1 MLKKWSGAQQ
11 IWWEWLRQ
19 ETVGL
24 WLGLWPLCGLH
35 TVLPFRCLGYE
46 YRMELWIPGNSWPTE
61 IGIEWCIHID
71 IYVCM
76 YIYIYT
82 YSIHTHTYIYTY
94 IYIYLSIYLSISKHI
109 HEATWSVAGFRDFL
123 ISLPCMMECW
133 NTSLVRFQHEKRLP
147 GPRLS
152 SCESHGCFFTKR
164 CWRWMQDMLEP
175 GMPPSK
181 KLQESCNNGACKKR
195 YFEPNFIVQLI

>member
-35 TVLPFRCLGYE
+35 TVLPFRCLVYE
-46 YRMELWIPGNSWPTE
+46 YRMDRDFPGNSWATE
-61 IGIEWCIHID
+61 IDIEWCIYIYT
-71 IYVCM
+71 IYVHI
-76 YIYIYT
+76 YIYIT
-82 YSIHTHTYIYTY
+82 VTVT
-94 IYIYLSIYLSISKHI
+94 ISKHI

-123 ISLPCMMECW
+123 ISLPYMMECW

-152 SCESHGCFFTKR
+152 SCESHGFFFTKR
-164 CWRWMQDMLEP
+164 CWRWMQDMLET
-175 GMPPSK
+175 GMPPS
-181 KLQESCNNGACKKR
+181 CKKR
-195 YFEPNFIVQLI
+195 YFEPNVIAQLI